1 MRKKAIPLL
10 PLLVL
15 TLIGARRP
23 IALMMIAVCCVLQA
37 AAQNS
42 AGSASPFLL
51 FGGYSVNAD
60 YVPNRSG
67 VLVIRDQKVSPFFS
81 HGSGPVGF
89 EASITRIRSKHLAF
103 TADLSGYSDRFS
115 GGATYCPRPGCAPGL
130 TFEART
136 QAFYLVAGPEFRGGE
151 WRRVTPF
158 VHGLLGAVMT
168 KSNFTMSGS
177 NLHYFDPFSGSG
189 LIVAS
194 RSALSNP
201 STVRYSDTNT
211 DSGLTLTLGAGLDV
225 RLSDAFA
232 ARVLMD
238 YAPTFLVRPDLRN
251 TNIPEAVGTTHQQ
264 GHTRL
269 TVGVVWKFH

>member
-1 MRKKAIPLL
+1 MGRSVA
-10 PLLVL
+10 V
-15 TLIGARRP
+15 TM
-23 IALMMIAVCCVLQA
+23 IALCCAMQA

-42 AGSASPFLL
+42 ADSASHFLF

-60 YVPNRSG
+60 YVPNRHG
-67 VLVIRDQKVSPFFS
+67 VLIITDRKVSPFFS
-81 HGSGPVGF
+81 HGSGPTGF
-89 EASITRIRSKHLAF
+89 EASVTRIRSEHLAF

-115 GGATYCPRPGCAPGL
+115 GGATYCQPTGCAPGL

-136 QAFYLVAGPEFRGGE
+136 QAFYLVAGPELRGGE

-158 VHGLLGAVMT
+158 VHGMLGAVTT
-168 KSNFTMSGS
+168 KSKFTMSGS
-177 NLHYFDPFSGSG
+177 NLQYFDPYGGGG
-189 LIVAS
+189 LIVIS

-201 STVRYSDTNT
+201 STLRYSDTNT

-225 RLSDAFA
+225 RLSNAFS

-251 TNIPEAVGTTHQQ
+251 TNIPEAVGTTHRQE
-264 GHTRL
+264 HTRL
-269 TVGVVWKFH
+269 SFGVVWKFR